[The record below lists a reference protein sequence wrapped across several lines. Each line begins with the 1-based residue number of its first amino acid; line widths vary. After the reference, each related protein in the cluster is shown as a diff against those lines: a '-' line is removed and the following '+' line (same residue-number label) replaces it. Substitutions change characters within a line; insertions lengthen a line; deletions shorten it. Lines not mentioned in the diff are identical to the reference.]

1 MVGLR
6 PLFGTRASVE
16 NVHDSFG
23 KTVELVKSSESDRA
37 PPPQDNQKQS
47 SATPPSFETPIPHNN
62 ANKAQIDQHQKEQAE
77 QHHGGN
83 SLAGLLNGA
92 ALMSPQDDHSQPEDH
107 RYDHSVDSQAA
118 APAATST
125 TDSQHA
131 RKSSQDSPGW
141 KQSAKEAES
150 SDQHESQRASSR
162 FGQTLKKLDA
172 KIRTT
177 LGVNPPPTAQEIRS
191 PYSIGTDD
199 HFASRTS
206 LGAVE
211 FLKDASIE
219 TMQHLTDDEDDDDE
233 DDDDDLD
240 AADSDHEHEHDDDD
254 DKTVADHGAHDRSK
268 PDVVRIQK
276 DVEELNRV
284 KSDAEKRRSDSLD
297 QTRPGDSVRTKAPV
311 QVSLE
316 EKMKAIID
324 EFGECP
330 SLSRPNEPEKLL
342 VDLTAVLVKTVLI
355 KGNLFLTNRRICF
368 LAYIPN
374 DQTDAEQSDSSK
386 VEGHGDTH
394 SSDVR
399 APLDPN
405 VQNPILKSGP
415 AIIHRPGK
423 MRPKRRVWIEL
434 RKHSFNAYSASNKL
448 YKPLMS
454 ARLNNLYAV
463 LPTDWSQPHIIR
475 FVEGVQYSSIEFK
488 TQEAALDWRKEL
500 EAAAFHARNT
510 AEKVRISIP
519 LERVVGMDAT
529 PFLQVA
535 KVVHLDVLVG
545 SVNEEE
551 FAVAEKERKER
562 EQRHQLVEHSWSYN
576 NFFVNCPKNPNFKCH
591 ITQLAFGVTHNRA
604 AFIDLLREALKSPR
618 ATHDPLGFEEL
629 LSAVPAPLLDLEGGP
644 DVEDPPSGGN
654 DSSDDQHKRTLA
666 EKFCHAFGLP
676 SLPEELQLVKCELV
690 RTLHTHGTMAIGLQ
704 YLLFWRRAVGR
715 GLKIK
720 VPLNDIQGV
729 DTYRS
734 MLWHHHGLVVHI
746 RAHSDMFFDF
756 VSKGNRDM
764 VLSTLKRVVQA
775 KDDNKKEADGAS
787 FVTTTTTHDGSQD
800 SHTTKIDGDSSTD
813 SQQASKESATE
824 ALLRNAEGEVPL
836 FEPDMLAYLPKVVN
850 LDRNSQRDALRI
862 LPMRIYCLTIGS
874 RGDVQPYIALCK
886 ALKEHGHTP
895 VIVSHP
901 EYRGWVEGHGI
912 EYRGVGGDPAALMK
926 LSVEHRIFSPA
937 FFRESIGK
945 FRVWLDELL
954 RECWEECQGADL
966 LIESPSTMAG
976 IHVAE
981 GLGIP
986 YFRAFTMPWTK
997 TSAYPQ
1003 AFSVPSIEMGP
1014 SYNSSSYVLFDQ
1026 IMWVATSGQINRWRK
1041 HMVGIGPTDWSKLDA
1056 DSVPF
1061 IYNFSPAVVP
1071 MPNDWGDR
1079 VKISG
1084 YWFLDN
1090 PESNWSPPKEMAV
1103 FLKRAKKDGKKIA
1116 YIGFGSITIENA
1128 EEVSA
1133 NIMRAVHQADVRA
1146 IVAKGWSGRG
1156 GSKPKKK
1163 KKQPHPQQQKPQ
1175 QQHST
1180 SQNDSEDTA
1189 TEEEHDSEI
1198 ELPDDVFVVDSVPH
1212 DWLFPQI
1219 DIAMHHGGA
1228 GTTGASLR
1236 AGLVTLIKPFFGD
1249 QFFWANRVQKLGA
1262 GARVNSLGVSDLA
1275 DALKSA
1281 ASDRV
1286 MVEKAQ
1292 GVGELIRSEDGVAT
1306 AIEFL
1311 YKNIPLAKRRTQRK
1325 IDREAS
1331 QNSPAGTPSGSV
1343 FSNPLSRF
1351 SSHGRQPSGSSKADL
1366 TSTTLGGTTGNGGKE
1381 RKDQHRS
1388 ATLPAKAPS
1397 STLSPAGEEHTIHRS
1412 ASTIVES
1419 PESENPASPSTTSA
1433 SSLFSSSLLP
1443 SLSSL
1448 NSLPSSMASTLKE
1461 MVTLQSN
1468 TTDTTADGE
1477 EAAHHT
1483 LGERSATTPA
1493 GATEMGEET
1502 EEQKMARLKGYK
1514 NAKAE
1519 DIRRRKLLQERLAR
1533 EKLEKEEKSKL
1544 SEVRESEEQSQ
1555 TT

>member
-1 MVGLR
+1 MGLR
-6 PLFGTRASVE
+6 PLFGSRASVT

-23 KTVELVKSSESDRA
+23 TTVELVKTCESEHANPLEDHQLEAA
-37 PPPQDNQKQS
+37 PPVSEVPVSSHAQSTTAAEQRQQHQQERQKQ
-47 SATPPSFETPIPHNN
+47 
-62 ANKAQIDQHQKEQAE
+62 
-77 QHHGGN
+77 GGQ
-83 SLAGLLNGA
+83 SLAGFLNGA
-92 ALMSPQDDHSQPEDH
+92 ALMSPKNDHSQPEDH
-107 RYDHSVDSQAA
+107 HRDDSLDTHHRAQPAVPIVPSDDAA
-118 APAATST
+118 
-125 TDSQHA
+125 
-131 RKSSQDSPGW
+131 W
-141 KQSAKEAES
+141 KQSGNEAES
-150 SDQHESQRASSR
+150 SDQQESSR
-162 FGQTLKKLDA
+162 VRNKLGRTLKKVDA
-172 KIRTT
+172 KLRST
-177 LGVNPPPTAQEIRS
+177 LGVNAPPTQDEMRS
-191 PYSIGTDD
+191 PYSIGAND
-199 HFASRTS
+199 HLASQNN
-206 LGAVE
+206 LGAAE
-211 FLKDASIE
+211 LLNDASFE
-219 TMQHLTDDEDDDDE
+219 TLQHLSDDDDDDDDE
-233 DDDDDLD
+233 EEEDEEDDVQGHADGDDGDD
-240 AADSDHEHEHDDDD
+240 AQTVHEDDHHNS
-254 DKTVADHGAHDRSK
+254 SK
-268 PDVVRIQK
+268 PDLARMEK
-276 DVEELNRV
+276 DLETLNQT
-284 KSDAEKRRSDSLD
+284 KKDAEKRRSGSMDSA
-297 QTRPGDSVRTKAPV
+297 RPGNSVGTHAPLKI
-311 QVSLE
+311 SSE
-316 EKMKAIID
+316 EKMKAIIE

-330 SLSRPNEPEKLL
+330 SLSQPNVPEKLII
-342 VDLTAVLVKTVLI
+342 DLSGVLVKTVLI
-355 KGNLFLTNRRICF
+355 KGSIFLTNRRVCF

-374 DQTDAEQSDSSK
+374 ANSSSEQDN
-386 VEGHGDTH
+386 GAINNAGAHGT
-394 SSDVR
+394 R
-399 APLDPN
+399 APSDPN
-405 VQNPILKSGP
+405 IKNPILKSGP

-434 RKHSFNAYSASNKL
+434 RKDSFNAYTASNKL

-454 ARLNNLYAV
+454 ARLSNLYAI
-463 LPTDWSQPHIIR
+463 LPVDWAQPNVIR
-475 FVEGVQYSSIEFK
+475 YVEGLKYSSIEFK

-519 LERVVGMDAT
+519 LERVVGVDSANFMD
-529 PFLQVA
+529 FA
-535 KVVHLDVLVG
+535 KVVHVDVLVG
-545 SVNEEE
+545 SVNE
-551 FAVAEKERKER
+551 AEMAQIVKEHHDRAER
-562 EQRHQLVEHSWSYN
+562 HHLVEQGRSTNHM
-576 NFFVNCPKNPNFKCH
+576 FVSCPKNPGFKCH
-591 ITQLAFGVTHNRA
+591 ITQIALGLTHNRA
-604 AFIDLLREALKSPR
+604 AFIDLLREALKVPKS
-618 ATHDPLGFEEL
+618 THDPLGFQHVL
-629 LSAVPAPLLDLEGGP
+629 NAVPPPLIDLEGDADAEDASP
-644 DVEDPPSGGN
+644 DSID
-654 DSSDDQHKRTLA
+654 DSSDDHKRSLA
-666 EKFCHAFGLP
+666 DKFCHAFGLP
-676 SLPEELQLVKCELV
+676 HRPEELHLVKAQLV
-690 RTLHTHGTMAIGLQ
+690 RTLHTHGTMAIGLD

-715 GLKIK
+715 DLKIK

-756 VSKGNRDM
+756 MSKENRDL
-764 VLSTLKRVVQA
+764 VLSTLKRIVQA
-775 KDDNKKEADGAS
+775 KDDQKKDADRASVTAASDDSHATKVEGASQSGGPSKKSATQALLHNAEAD
-787 FVTTTTTHDGSQD
+787 
-800 SHTTKIDGDSSTD
+800 
-813 SQQASKESATE
+813 
-824 ALLRNAEGEVPL
+824 VPV
-836 FEPDMLAYLPKVVN
+836 FEPDVLAYLPRVVN
-850 LDRNSQRDALRI
+850 LDRNIVRDSIRI
-862 LPMRIYCLTIGS
+862 SPMRIYCLTIGS

-1041 HMVGIGPTDWSKLDA
+1041 HMLGIGPTDMSKLDA

-1090 PESNWSPPKEMAV
+1090 PESNWTPPKEMSD
-1103 FLKRAKKDGKKIA
+1103 FLEKARKDDKKIA

-1128 EEVSA
+1128 EEVSN
-1133 NIMRAVHQADVRA
+1133 NIMKAVREADVRA

-1156 GSKPKKK
+1156 GSKSKKK
-1163 KKQPHPQQQKPQ
+1163 KKQQAAKPQ
-1175 QQHST
+1175 LQHQESHT
-1180 SQNDSEDTA
+1180 SSHIESEDA
-1189 TEEEHDSEI
+1189 GTEEEHEPEI
-1198 ELPDDVFVVDSVPH
+1198 EIPDDVFVVDSVPH

-1262 GARVNSLGVSDLA
+1262 GARVNGLSVSDLT

-1292 GVGELIRSEDGVAT
+1292 GVGEKIRSEDGVAT

-1311 YKNIPLAKRRTQRK
+1311 YKNIPLAKRRTQRHME
-1325 IDREAS
+1325 REATHS
-1331 QNSPAGTPSGSV
+1331 SSPACTPSSSV
-1343 FSNPLSRF
+1343 FTNPLSRF
-1351 SSHGRQPSGSSKADL
+1351 SSHGRTHSNGGSGSS
-1366 TSTTLGGTTGNGGKE
+1366 TP

-1388 ATLPAKAPS
+1388 ATLPPTS
-1397 STLSPAGEEHTIHRS
+1397 SSALSPNNEDSSHGFHRS

-1419 PESENPASPSTTSA
+1419 PTHESDAATSPKAEKSKSGTN
-1433 SSLFSSSLLP
+1433 SLLP
-1443 SLSSL
+1443 SLSTL
-1448 NSLPSSMASTLKE
+1448 NVLPTNMAASLKE
-1461 MVTLQSN
+1461 MVTLHSS

-1477 EAAHHT
+1477 EAT
-1483 LGERSATTPA
+1483 GLTERSNTTP
-1493 GATEMGEET
+1493 TVDEDET
-1502 EEQKMARLKGYK
+1502 EEQKMHRLKGYK

-1519 DIRRRKLLQERLAR
+1519 DIRRRKLLL
-1533 EKLEKEEKSKL
+1533 EKLERQKRHKETQENL
-1544 SEVRESEEQSQ
+1544 
-1555 TT
+1555 TTDKT

>member
-1 MVGLR
+1 MVGCR
-6 PLFGTRASVE
+6 PLFGTRASVG

-23 KTVELVKSSESDRA
+23 HTVELVKSSESEHA
-37 PPPQDNQKQS
+37 PPLDKQQQKT
-47 SATPPSFETPIPHNN
+47 SATPLSETPIPHGQT
-62 ANKAQIDQHQKEQAE
+62 NKDQIEKHEKEQAE

-92 ALMSPQDDHSQPEDH
+92 ALMSPQDDHSQSEDH
-107 RYDHSVDSQAA
+107 HHDHTFDLQTA
-118 APAATST
+118 APADATTS
-125 TDSQHA
+125 DSQHN
-131 RKSSQDSPGW
+131 RQSSQDSAAW
-141 KQSAKEAES
+141 KQSANEAES
-150 SDQHESQRASSR
+150 SDQHESHRARSR
-162 FGQTLKKLDA
+162 FGQTLKKFDA
-172 KIRTT
+172 RIRTT
-177 LGVNPPPTAQEIRS
+177 LGVNPPPTAQEMRS

-199 HFASRTS
+199 HLSSRTS
-206 LGAVE
+206 LGAIE
-211 FLKDASIE
+211 FLNDASIE
-219 TMQHLTDDEDDDDE
+219 TMQQLTDDEDDEDELDD
-233 DDDDDLD
+233 
-240 AADSDHEHEHDDDD
+240 ADVDHDDD
-254 DKTVADHGAHDRSK
+254 DKTVADHGTHDKFK
-268 PDVVRIQK
+268 PDIARMEK
-276 DVEELNRV
+276 DLDELKHV
-284 KSDAEKRRSDSLD
+284 KSDAEKRRSGSIDNA
-297 QTRPGDSVRTKAPV
+297 RPGDSIRTQAPV
-311 QVSLE
+311 QVSSE

-330 SLSRPNEPEKLL
+330 SLSRSNEPEKLL

-355 KGNLFLTNRRICF
+355 KGNMFLTNRRVCF

-374 DQTDAEQSDSSK
+374 ANTGAEQSDSPY
-386 VEGHGDTH
+386 VENHAETN
-394 SSDVR
+394 SADVR

-448 YKPLMS
+448 YKPLLA
-454 ARLNNLYAV
+454 ARLSHLYAV
-463 LPTDWSQPHIIR
+463 LPIDWSQPHIIR
-475 FVEGVQYSSIEFK
+475 FVEGQKYSSIEFK
-488 TQEAALDWRKEL
+488 TQEAAFDWRKEL

-519 LERVVGMDAT
+519 LERVVGMDAA
-529 PFLQVA
+529 PFMHVA
-535 KVVHLDVLVG
+535 KIVHLDVLVG
-545 SVNEEE
+545 SVNEQEV
-551 FAVAEKERKER
+551 AAAEKERKQR
-562 EQRHQLVEHSWSYN
+562 EERHQLVEHSWSTN
-576 NFFVNCPKNPNFKCH
+576 NVFISCPKNPGFKCH
-591 ITQLAFGVTHNRA
+591 ITQLVFGVTQNRA
-604 AFIDLLREALKSPR
+604 AFIDLLREALKVPR
-618 ATHDPLGFEEL
+618 SLHDPLGFQEL
-629 LSAVPAPLLDLEGGP
+629 LSTVPAPLLDLEGEH
-644 DVEDPPSGGN
+644 DVEDPGTDAN
-654 DSSDDQHKRTLA
+654 DLSDDQHKQTLA

-676 SLPEELQLVKCELV
+676 SLPEELKLVKCELV
-690 RTLHTHGTMAIGLQ
+690 RTLHTHGTMAIGLN

-715 GLKIK
+715 DLKIK

-734 MLWHHHGLVVHI
+734 MLWHHHGLVIHI
-746 RAHSDMFFDF
+746 RAHSDMHFDF
-756 VSKGNRDM
+756 LLKGNRDM
-764 VLSTLKRVVQA
+764 VLSTLKRTVQA
-775 KDDNKKEADGAS
+775 KDDNKKDADRANLIA
-787 FVTTTTTHDGSQD
+787 TTSHDGSQD
-800 SHTTKIDGDSSTD
+800 SHATRFDGESSSD
-813 SQQASKESATE
+813 SQQPKKSATE
-824 ALLRNAEGEVPL
+824 ALLRNAESDVPV

-850 LDRNSQRDALRI
+850 LDRNTVRDSLRI

-886 ALKEHGHTP
+886 ALKEYGHTP

-1090 PESNWSPPKEMAV
+1090 PDSNWSPPKEMAD
-1103 FLKRAKKDGKKIA
+1103 FLERAKKDGKKIA

-1133 NIMRAVHQADVRA
+1133 NIMKAVHQADVRA

-1163 KKQPHPQQQKPQ
+1163 KKQPHPQQNPQ
-1175 QQHST
+1175 LQHST
-1180 SQNDSEDTA
+1180 SHNDSEDTA
-1189 TEEEHDSEI
+1189 TEEEHEPEI
-1198 ELPDDVFVVDSVPH
+1198 EILDDVFVVDSVPH

-1262 GARVNSLGVSDLA
+1262 GARVNGLSVSDLA

-1286 MVEKAQ
+1286 MVEKVQ
-1292 GVGELIRSEDGVAT
+1292 GVGEIIRSEDGVAT

-1311 YKNIPLAKRRTQRK
+1311 YKNIPRPLDPPFSIYNRRITGIGETCITIRLFLFLSVHFFSPPLALFAQYVAFINGLNT
-1325 IDREAS
+1325 E
-1331 QNSPAGTPSGSV
+1331 
-1343 FSNPLSRF
+1343 
-1351 SSHGRQPSGSSKADL
+1351 
-1366 TSTTLGGTTGNGGKE
+1366 GNGYITI
-1381 RKDQHRS
+1381 QHSR
-1388 ATLPAKAPS
+1388 
-1397 STLSPAGEEHTIHRS
+1397 HHR
-1412 ASTIVES
+1412 
-1419 PESENPASPSTTSA
+1419 
-1433 SSLFSSSLLP
+1433 
-1443 SLSSL
+1443 
-1448 NSLPSSMASTLKE
+1448 
-1461 MVTLQSN
+1461 
-1468 TTDTTADGE
+1468 
-1477 EAAHHT
+1477 
-1483 LGERSATTPA
+1483 
-1493 GATEMGEET
+1493 
-1502 EEQKMARLKGYK
+1502 
-1514 NAKAE
+1514 
-1519 DIRRRKLLQERLAR
+1519 
-1533 EKLEKEEKSKL
+1533 
-1544 SEVRESEEQSQ
+1544 
-1555 TT
+1555 